1 MSTTGFTLVDLFVL
15 IVYLLIVLVAGL
27 YFSKKKCQGKNSLKG
42 MARSRGM

>member
-27 YFSKKKCQGKNSLKG
+27 YFSKKRNVRERIL
-42 MARSRGM
+42 